1 MEEEEEEEEEEGGRR
16 CMVKRGK
23 EGEKTDRE
31 GQIGEGGTERGRET
45 NQANPQIHSK
55 EKITD

>member
-1 MEEEEEEEEEEGGRR
+1 M
-16 CMVKRGK
+16 MKRDK